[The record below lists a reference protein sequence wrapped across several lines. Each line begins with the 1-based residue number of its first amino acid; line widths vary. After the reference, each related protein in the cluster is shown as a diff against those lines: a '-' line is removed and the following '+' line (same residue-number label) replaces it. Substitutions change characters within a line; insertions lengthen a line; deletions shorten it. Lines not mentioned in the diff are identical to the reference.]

1 MFEASLGDAVKE
13 NLESKCQVLA
23 SQECLSLLIPLIL
36 PLPQCLP
43 MKCSDIAETS
53 QKKAKMFPLILWSQ
67 GVKHTRADMVQ
78 QPQPRAPTWSYHR
91 YLLLLSAA
99 YYYCLLWTC
108 STMKTNSPRPC
119 PITFGTIYL
128 PVFFT
133 LCDGFI
139 YSINCG
145 CHAAKWSYLPQREKR
160 PGLCCA
166 VVCFVLYTQNKS

>member
-1 MFEASLGDAVKE
+1 M
-13 NLESKCQVLA
+13 
-23 SQECLSLLIPLIL
+23 
-36 PLPQCLP
+36 
-43 MKCSDIAETS
+43 
-53 QKKAKMFPLILWSQ
+53 
-67 GVKHTRADMVQ
+67 Q

-119 PITFGTIYL
+119 PTAFGTIYL

-145 CHAAKWSYLPQREKR
+145 CHAAKWSYHREKSALDFAVQLFALSCIHR
-160 PGLCCA
+160 IKANSGAARKKKKKRKKTLRLGARRYNCLKTKALLAPG
-166 VVCFVLYTQNKS
+166 K

>member
-1 MFEASLGDAVKE
+1 MHHRNVCP
-13 NLESKCQVLA
+13 CQYRSYGPYHNA
-23 SQECLSLLIPLIL
+23 FQQSAQIQQKL
-36 PLPQCLP
+36 PR
-43 MKCSDIAETS
+43 
-53 QKKAKMFPLILWSQ
+53 KKAKMFPLTLRSR
-67 GVKHTRADMVQ
+67 GVKHTRADTVR

-91 YLLLLSAA
+91 YLPLLSAA

-108 STMKTNSPRPC
+108 SAMKTNSPRPC
-119 PITFGTIYL
+119 PITFGTIYF

-145 CHAAKWSYLPQREKR
+145 CHAAKWSYLPQKEKL

-166 VVCFVLYTQNKS
+166 VVCFVLCTQNKS